1 MLQKNNKNIVIL
13 GPTSSG
19 KTGMA
24 VKLAY
29 DFDGEIISADSRQVY
44 RGMDIGTGK
53 DLGEYSFEVLKNNKK
68 QQMKIPHHLIDV
80 VDPMEVFDL
89 ASFVKS
95 AKSAIKDIRERGKLP
110 IIAGGTGLY
119 TQALVDDY
127 KLSITKPDEALRAEL
142 EKLDA
147 KTVFLRL
154 KKLNP
159 EFAESLNDSEKNN
172 RRRLIRYVEIEKS
185 KDDKDRWQKNISKRQ
200 DYLLIGIKCPREVLY
215 QRIEQRLKIR
225 IEKEGMIEEVK
236 RLHERDGISW
246 QRLQSFGL
254 EYKYVSLYLQSELDY
269 DKMLVDLAQAIRKFS
284 KRQMTW
290 YRRWE
295 KQGALIH
302 WVKDYQEAKGLVEEY
317 FQIKIL

>member
-1 MLQKNNKNIVIL
+1 MKNIKNKNIVIL

-53 DLGEYSFEVLKNNKK
+53 DLKEYSFEILKSNKK
-68 QQMKIPHHLIDV
+68 QPVKISYHLIDV
-80 VDPMEVFDL
+80 VNPTEVFDL

-95 AKSAIKDIRERGKLP
+95 AKSAIKDISDQGKQP

-127 KLSITKPDEALRAEL
+127 KLSEIKPDESLRAEL
-142 EKLDA
+142 EDLDA
-147 KTVFLRL
+147 SGVYARL
-154 KKLNP
+154 ESINS
-159 EFAESLNDSEKNN
+159 EFAQNLNDSEKNN
-172 RRRLIRYVEIEKS
+172 KRRLIRYVEIES
-185 KDDKDRWQKNISKRQ
+185 DKINGNVWQKNVDRRK
-200 DYLLIGIKCPREVLY
+200 DFLLIGISCPQAVLNE
-215 QRIEQRLKIR
+215 RIGQRLLAR

-302 WVKDYQEAKGLVEEY
+302 WVENYEEAKNIIVEYLEN
-317 FQIKIL
+317 KKS